1 MSMKI
6 SRRNFLK
13 CAGAATLAV
22 AASGVLTSCGKPE
35 DIVMQDV
42 TVYFVY
48 QTVRQNTTAT
58 VSVPKNADVLSTAL
72 IKPEQ
77 LPEGFKIAK
86 QGEVPIT
93 VVDGVATAEVEIV
106 VGTPNK
112 VVEVR
117 FFEEGDSS
125 QLPETTTVEVEA
137 TAQVVNVA
145 DIKIPEKYKSH
156 YDTVNGQPAIGT
168 DRDGK
173 LYTVVILR
181 AKEIPFTIKYV
192 LDKTTVVLSDTH
204 IALSTIKSVN
214 QKDLNAQQV
223 NKLKNDGYEP
233 NGDGTVEDNDVII
246 VPVKKIMGDVTVT
259 YKTKKFNILVET
271 KKKPLQLWIKDTK
284 VTGETLEEQAPLS
297 TINSWTYTIDEGPF
311 DVIWTGNSGVVNAT
325 VSSKI

>member
-93 VVDGVATAEVEIV
+93 VVDGVATAEVEIA
-106 VGTPNK
+106 VGTPTK

-117 FFEEGDSS
+117 FFEEGGS

-145 DIKIPEKYKSH
+145 DINIPEKYKSH

-181 AKEIPFTIKYV
+181 AKEISFTIKYV
-192 LDKTTVVLSDTH
+192 LDKTTVVLSGTH
-204 IALSTIKSVN
+204 SALSTIKSVS
-214 QKDLNAQQV
+214 KDDLNAQQV
-223 NKLKNDGYEP
+223 NELKNKGYEP
-233 NGDGTVEDNDVII
+233 DGDGTVGANDVIT
-246 VPVKKIMGDVTVT
+246 VPVKKIMTTIRVQYYREGLFSTYETEAKPLDVWVKDTHVT
-259 YKTKKFNILVET
+259 LDTLKKKAAPTHWYYNTIKETGPFEIDWTKKEIQVLVD
-271 KKKPLQLWIKDTK
+271 KD
-284 VTGETLEEQAPLS
+284 
-297 TINSWTYTIDEGPF
+297 
-311 DVIWTGNSGVVNAT
+311 
-325 VSSKI
+325 

>member
-117 FFEEGDSS
+117 FFEEEGGS

-181 AKEIPFTIKYV
+181 AKEISFTIQYV
-192 LDKTTVVLSDTH
+192 LDEVVLSGTH
-204 IALSTIKSVN
+204 TALSTIKSVSE
-214 QKDLNAQQV
+214 KELNPQQV
-223 NKLKNDGYEP
+223 NELKNKGYEP
-233 NGDGTVEDNDVII
+233 NGDGTVGDNDVIT
-246 VPVKKIMGDVTVT
+246 VPVKKIMGNVTVT

>member
-1 MSMKI
+1 MSVKI

-93 VVDGVATAEVEIV
+93 VVDGVATAEVEIA
-106 VGTPNK
+106 VGTPTK

-117 FFEEGDSS
+117 FFEEDGS

-145 DIKIPEKYKSH
+145 DINIPEKYKSH

-181 AKEIPFTIKYV
+181 AKEISFTIKYV
-192 LDKTTVVLSDTH
+192 LDKTTVVLSGTH
-204 IALSTIKSVN
+204 SALSTIKSVS
-214 QKDLNAQQV
+214 KDDLNAQQV
-223 NKLKNDGYEP
+223 NELKNKGYEP
-233 NGDGTVEDNDVII
+233 DGDGTVGANDVIT
-246 VPVKKIMGDVTVT
+246 VPVKKIMTTIRVQYYREGLFSTYETEAKLLDVWVKDTHVT
-259 YKTKKFNILVET
+259 LDTLKKKAAPTHWYYNTIKETGPFEIDWTKKEIQVLVD
-271 KKKPLQLWIKDTK
+271 KD
-284 VTGETLEEQAPLS
+284 
-297 TINSWTYTIDEGPF
+297 
-311 DVIWTGNSGVVNAT
+311 
-325 VSSKI
+325 

>member
-1 MSMKI
+1 MSVKI

-106 VGTPNK
+106 VGTPTK

-117 FFEEGDSS
+117 FFEEDGS

-181 AKEIPFTIKYV
+181 AKEISFTIQYV

-204 IALSTIKSVN
+204 IALSTIKSVS
-214 QKDLNAQQV
+214 KDDLNAQQV
-223 NKLKNDGYEP
+223 NRLKNDGYEP
-233 NGDGTVEDNDVII
+233 DGDGIVGDNDVIT

-259 YKTKKFNILVET
+259 YKTKKFNMTVET
-271 KKKPLQLWIKDTK
+271 KPQALQLWIKDTE
-284 VTGETLEEQAPLS
+284 VTGETLRKQAPLN
-297 TINSWTYTIDEGPF
+297 TVNSWIYTIDEGPF
-311 DVIWTGNSGVVNAT
+311 DVTWIGNSGAVDAT

>member
-1 MSMKI
+1 MSVKI

-93 VVDGVATAEVEIV
+93 VVDGVATAEVEIA
-106 VGTPNK
+106 VGTPTK

-117 FFEEGDSS
+117 FFEEGGS

-137 TAQVVNVA
+137 TAPVVNVA
-145 DIKIPEKYKSH
+145 DINIPEKYKSH

-181 AKEIPFTIKYV
+181 AKEISFTIKYV
-192 LDKTTVVLSDTH
+192 LDKTTVVLSGTH
-204 IALSTIKSVN
+204 SALSTIKSVS
-214 QKDLNAQQV
+214 KDDLNAQQV
-223 NKLKNDGYEP
+223 NELKNKGYEP
-233 NGDGTVEDNDVII
+233 DGDGTVGANDVIT
-246 VPVKKIMGDVTVT
+246 VPVKKIMTTIRVQYYREGLFSTYETEAKPLDVWVKDTHVT
-259 YKTKKFNILVET
+259 LDTLKKKAAPTHWYYNTIKETGPFEIDWTKKEIQVLVD
-271 KKKPLQLWIKDTK
+271 KD
-284 VTGETLEEQAPLS
+284 
-297 TINSWTYTIDEGPF
+297 
-311 DVIWTGNSGVVNAT
+311 
-325 VSSKI
+325 

>member
-93 VVDGVATAEVEIV
+93 VVDGVATAEVEIA

-117 FFEEGDSS
+117 FFEEDGS

-181 AKEIPFTIKYV
+181 AKEISFTIKYV

-204 IALSTIKSVN
+204 IALSTIKSVS
-214 QKDLNAQQV
+214 KDDLNAQQV
-223 NKLKNDGYEP
+223 NRLKNDGYEP
-233 NGDGTVEDNDVII
+233 DGDGTVGDNDVIT

-259 YKTKKFNILVET
+259 YKSKRFNMTVET
-271 KKKPLQLWIKDTK
+271 KPQALQLWIKDTK
-284 VTGETLEEQAPLS
+284 VTGETLRKQAPLN
-297 TINSWTYTIDEGPF
+297 TFNSWIYTIDEGPF
-311 DVIWTGNSGVVNAT
+311 DVTWIGNSGAVDAT

>member
-117 FFEEGDSS
+117 FFEEDGS

-181 AKEIPFTIKYV
+181 AKEISFTIKYV

-204 IALSTIKSVN
+204 IALSTIKSVS
-214 QKDLNAQQV
+214 KDDLNAQQV
-223 NKLKNDGYEP
+223 NRLKNDGYEP
-233 NGDGTVEDNDVII
+233 DGDGTVGDNDVIT

-259 YKTKKFNILVET
+259 YKSKRFNMTVET
-271 KKKPLQLWIKDTK
+271 KPQALQLWIKDTK
-284 VTGETLEEQAPLS
+284 VTGETLRKQAPLN
-297 TINSWTYTIDEGPF
+297 TFNSLIYTIDEGPF
-311 DVIWTGNSGVVNAT
+311 DVTWIGNSGAVDAT

>member
-117 FFEEGDSS
+117 VFEEDGS

-168 DRDGK
+168 DRVGK

-181 AKEIPFTIKYV
+181 AKEISFTIQYV

-204 IALSTIKSVN
+204 IALSTIKSVSKN
-214 QKDLNAQQV
+214 DLNTQQV
-223 NKLKNDGYEP
+223 NRLKNDGYEP
-233 NGDGTVEDNDVII
+233 NGDGIVGDNDVIT

-259 YKTKKFNILVET
+259 YKTKKFNMTVET
-271 KKKPLQLWIKDTK
+271 RPQALQLWIKDTE
-284 VTGETLEEQAPLS
+284 VTGETLRKQAPLN
-297 TINSWTYTIDEGPF
+297 TVNSWIYTIDEGPF
-311 DVIWTGNSGVVNAT
+311 DVTWIGNSGAVDAT

>member
-117 FFEEGDSS
+117 FFEEDGS

-181 AKEIPFTIKYV
+181 AKEISFTIQYV

-204 IALSTIKSVN
+204 IALSTIKSVS
-214 QKDLNAQQV
+214 KDDLNAQQV
-223 NKLKNDGYEP
+223 NRLKNDGYEP
-233 NGDGTVEDNDVII
+233 DGDGIVGDNDVIT

-259 YKTKKFNILVET
+259 YKTKKFNMTVET
-271 KKKPLQLWIKDTK
+271 KPQALQLWIKDTE
-284 VTGETLEEQAPLS
+284 VTGETLRKQAPLN
-297 TINSWTYTIDEGPF
+297 TVNSWIYTIDEGPF
-311 DVIWTGNSGVVNAT
+311 DVTWIGNSGAVDAT
-325 VSSKI
+325 VSRKI

>member
-1 MSMKI
+1 MSVKI

-106 VGTPNK
+106 VGTPTK

-117 FFEEGDSS
+117 FFEEDGS

-181 AKEIPFTIKYV
+181 AKEISFTIQYV

-233 NGDGTVEDNDVII
+233 DGDGIVGDDDVIT

-259 YKTKKFNILVET
+259 YKNKYNFKVET
-271 KKKPLQLWIKDTK
+271 KSEPLQLWIKDTK
-284 VTGETLEEQAPLS
+284 VTGETLRKQAPLS
-297 TINSWTYTIDEGPF
+297 TVNSWIYTIDEGTF

-325 VSSKI
+325 VSSRI

>member
-112 VVEVR
+112 AVEVR
-117 FFEEGDSS
+117 FFEEDGS

-181 AKEIPFTIKYV
+181 AKEISFTIKYV

-204 IALSTIKSVN
+204 IALSTIKSVS
-214 QKDLNAQQV
+214 KDDLNAQQV
-223 NKLKNDGYEP
+223 NRLKNDGYEP
-233 NGDGTVEDNDVII
+233 NGDGIVGDNDVIT

-259 YKTKKFNILVET
+259 YKTKKFNMTVET
-271 KKKPLQLWIKDTK
+271 KPQALQLWIKDTK
-284 VTGETLEEQAPLS
+284 VTGETLKKQAPLDFFTS
-297 TINSWTYTIDEGPF
+297 LRYTIDEGPF
-311 DVIWTGNSGVVNAT
+311 DVTWIGNSGAVDAT

>member
-117 FFEEGDSS
+117 FFEEDGS

-181 AKEIPFTIKYV
+181 AKEISFTIQYV

-204 IALSTIKSVN
+204 IALSTIKSVS

-223 NKLKNDGYEP
+223 NRLKNEGYEP
-233 NGDGTVEDNDVII
+233 NGDGIVGDNDVIT

-259 YKTKKFNILVET
+259 YKTKKFNMTVET
-271 KKKPLQLWIKDTK
+271 KPQALQLWIKDTE
-284 VTGETLEEQAPLS
+284 VTGETLRKQAPLN
-297 TINSWTYTIDEGPF
+297 TVNSWIYTIDEGPF
-311 DVIWTGNSGVVNAT
+311 DVTWIGNSGAVDAT

>member
-93 VVDGVATAEVEIV
+93 VVDGVATAEVEIA

-117 FFEEGDSS
+117 FFEEDGS

-181 AKEIPFTIKYV
+181 AKEISFTIKYV

-204 IALSTIKSVN
+204 IALSTIKSVS
-214 QKDLNAQQV
+214 KDDLNAQQV
-223 NKLKNDGYEP
+223 NRLKNDGYEP
-233 NGDGTVEDNDVII
+233 DGDGTVGDNDVIT

-259 YKTKKFNILVET
+259 YKSKKFNMTVET
-271 KKKPLQLWIKDTK
+271 KPQALQLWIKDTK
-284 VTGETLEEQAPLS
+284 VTGETLRKQAPLN
-297 TINSWTYTIDEGPF
+297 TFNSWIYTIDEGPF
-311 DVIWTGNSGVVNAT
+311 DVTWIGNSGAVDAT

>member
-77 LPEGFKIAK
+77 LPEGFKIAQ

-117 FFEEGDSS
+117 FFEEEGGS

-259 YKTKKFNILVET
+259 YKTKKFNIPVET

-297 TINSWTYTIDEGPF
+297 TINSWTYTIDKGPF
-311 DVIWTGNSGVVNAT
+311 DIIWTGNSGVVNAT

>member
-117 FFEEGDSS
+117 FFEEEGGS

-181 AKEIPFTIKYV
+181 AKEISFTIQYV
-192 LDKTTVVLSDTH
+192 LDKVVLSGTH
-204 IALSTIKSVN
+204 TALSTIKSVSE
-214 QKDLNAQQV
+214 KELNPQQV
-223 NKLKNDGYEP
+223 NELKNKGYEP
-233 NGDGTVEDNDVII
+233 NGDGTVGDNDVIT
-246 VPVKKIMGDVTVT
+246 VPVKKIMGNVTVT

>member
-1 MSMKI
+1 MSVKI

-93 VVDGVATAEVEIV
+93 VVDGVATAEVEIA

-117 FFEEGDSS
+117 FFEEDGS

-181 AKEIPFTIKYV
+181 AKEISFTIQYV

-233 NGDGTVEDNDVII
+233 DGDGIVGDDDVIT

-259 YKTKKFNILVET
+259 YKSKRFNMTVET
-271 KKKPLQLWIKDTK
+271 KPQALQLWIKDTE
-284 VTGETLEEQAPLS
+284 VTGETLRKQAPLS
-297 TINSWTYTIDEGPF
+297 TVNSWIYTIDEGPF
-311 DVIWTGNSGVVNAT
+311 DVTWIGNSGAVDAT